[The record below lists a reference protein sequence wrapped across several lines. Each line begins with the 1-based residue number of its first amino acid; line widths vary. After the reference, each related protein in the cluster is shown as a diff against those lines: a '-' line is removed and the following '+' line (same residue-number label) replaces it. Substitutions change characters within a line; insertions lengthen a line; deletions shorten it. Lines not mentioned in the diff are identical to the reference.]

1 MPPVVAPGHKTV
13 RQRVDDIIV
22 PYTVHGSMLM
32 PENRSVPEVFAD
44 FAQIATGSAG
54 VFLGFRAI
62 KPLELESSEL
72 PDSEPQPEIPTELKA
87 VVRLNLEQ
95 AKIFAIML
103 KRSLKQYE
111 EQNQEVPL
119 PAGFRDQ
126 SDLADDEW

>member
-1 MPPVVAPGHKTV
+1 
-13 RQRVDDIIV
+13 
-22 PYTVHGSMLM
+22 M

-44 FAQIATGSAG
+44 FAQIATGNAG

-62 KPLELESSEL
+62 NPLRLESREL
-72 PDSEPQPEIPTELKA
+72 PDSNPQPEIPTELKA
-87 VVRLNLEQ
+87 VVRLNLEE

-111 EQNQEVPL
+111 GQNQEIPL